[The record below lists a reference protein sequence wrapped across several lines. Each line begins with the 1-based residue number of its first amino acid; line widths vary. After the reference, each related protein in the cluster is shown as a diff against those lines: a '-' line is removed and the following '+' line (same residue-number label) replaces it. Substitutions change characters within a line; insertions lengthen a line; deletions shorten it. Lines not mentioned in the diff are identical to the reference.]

1 MSIQI
6 SGDQIKSS
14 AVSAAKLDLSSGTF
28 DFSSASLR
36 ASSPSENNDV
46 AIKSYVD
53 GLVAQGVYWKE
64 SVRCATTG
72 AITISTALI
81 AGQAIDGIT
90 LVAGDRVLVKDQAGS
105 DAPENG
111 IYVAVAV
118 GQTPARSTDMNEG
131 GEFSGSAMFCEE
143 GSTNA
148 EQGFTCTNNGTVNVG
163 TDNIAFTQFTGLGQV
178 EAGAALSK
186 VANRLDVS
194 VDDSSIEVSSD
205 ALRVK
210 ASGITNDML
219 QGSIVNSKLQNN
231 TISGVALGSNLNSL
245 TKATNGGV
253 QFSSF
258 NGSAAVSD
266 LALDVNDLSP
276 ATVDVGADSIA
287 IYDADADVT
296 GKEAIADV
304 VTAIAGD
311 ALTASSGVLAVNADN
326 SSLEIAADTLR
337 VKASGV
343 TNTMLANSTISGVA
357 LGANLNSLSK
367 ATNGGVNFS
376 PFNGSAAVSN
386 LQLDVNDLSA
396 ITVDIGSDSI
406 AIYDADGDATGKCTI
421 QSILSDAAGSALTE
435 SSGVL
440 SVGVDDSSIEVS
452 SDALRVKSAGITDA
466 MLAGSV
472 QTSKLLLSTRWKVFS
487 PDGNTADFD
496 LDDTLSANLADILVF
511 RNGIAVVQVSGTP
524 SGGDQYSVSLTGGA
538 SGKTRITMGANIS
551 ASDNLR
557 AWYVK

>member
-36 ASSPSENNDV
+36 AATPSENTDV

-143 GSTNA
+143 GSQNA

-343 TNTMLANSTISGVA
+343 TNAMLANSTISGVA

-386 LQLDVNDLSA
+386 LQLDINDLSV
-396 ITVDIGSDSI
+396 IDVDIASDSI
-406 AIYDADGDATGKCTI
+406 AIYDAGGDATGKCTI

>member
-6 SGDQIKSS
+6 GGDQIKSA
-14 AVSAAKLDLSSGTF
+14 AVSSAKLDLSSGTF
-28 DFSSASLR
+28 DFSSAALR
-36 ASSPSENNDV
+36 AATPSENTDV

-131 GEFSGSAMFCEE
+131 SEFSGSAMFTEE

-163 TDNIAFTQFTGLGQV
+163 TDNISFTQFTGLGQV

-266 LALDVNDLSP
+266 LALDLSDLSP
-276 ATVDVGADSIA
+276 ATVNVAADSIA
-287 IYDADADVT
+287 IYDADADAT

-343 TNTMLANSTISGVA
+343 TNAMLANSTISGVA

-367 ATNGGVNFS
+367 ATNGGVQLS
-376 PFNGSAAVSN
+376 SYNGSAAVSN
-386 LQLDVNDLSA
+386 LQLDINDLSA
-396 ITVDIGSDSI
+396 ITVDIGADSI
-406 AIYDADGDATGKCTI
+406 GIYDASGDATGKCTI
-421 QSILSDAAGSALTE
+421 QSILTAAAGSALTE

-452 SDALRVKSAGITDA
+452 SDAIRVKASGITDA

-472 QTSKLLLSTRWKVFS
+472 QTSKLLLATEWKVFS
-487 PDGNTADFD
+487 PDGNTATFD
-496 LDDTLSANLADILVF
+496 LEDTLSANLANIMVF

-524 SGGDQYSVSLTGGA
+524 SGADQYSISLTGG
-538 SGKTRITMGANIS
+538 SGGKTRITMGANIS